1 MDGDDSRDG
10 DRGHSRDL
18 SVEVRRHESLVHWVV
33 HRQWLGG
40 LPYAEAVQA
49 GRIGL
54 WRALARYEPSRG
66 CTVSTYAV
74 PAIERAVWRA
84 VARARRDGVGPPVVD
99 EDGLDLDETVDA
111 ERAVALVAEL
121 VATLP
126 DTLRRVVVAR
136 WGLGGAEPSTFRD
149 IGRGLGVTKQRAHQ
163 LHTEALI
170 HLADPATS
178 LPLRQLL
185 ECNTVADY
193 RTFLARRDAW
203 QRARRG
209 TR

>member
-10 DRGHSRDL
+10 DRGRTRDL

-54 WRALARYEPSRG
+54 WRALARYDPSRG

-84 VARARRDGVGPPVVD
+84 VARARREGVGPPVVD
-99 EDGLDLDETVDA
+99 QDGLDLDDSVDA
-111 ERAVALVAEL
+111 ERAAALVAEL

-126 DTLRRVVVAR
+126 DVLRHVVVAH
-136 WGLGGAEPSTFRD
+136 WGLGGAEPATFRD

-170 HLADPATS
+170 RLADPAAS
-178 LPLRQLL
+178 LGLRQCLG
-185 ECNTVADY
+185 CNAVADY
-193 RTFLARRDAW
+193 RRFRARRDAW
-203 QRARRG
+203 LRARRG